1 MKTIEIIKSRKAII
15 GASLLLAG
23 VITYIIVKRVTNK
36 KKIAEIHKI
45 LDGWKS
51 GASTISKAEYNKLP
65 SGAFPL
71 KYGDKN
77 KKVFVVQ
84 QQLNKNYGTKVD
96 LNGIFGDQLYAA
108 LNDKYWTIPSFG
120 TTLRTLSAEDAVAIS
135 KPKN

>member
-1 MKTIEIIKSRKAII
+1 MKAIEILKSKKALIA
-15 GASLLLAG
+15 ASVVLAG
-23 VITYIIVKRVTNK
+23 VIAFVIVKRVTNK
-36 KKIAEIHKI
+36 KKIEEINKI
-45 LDGWKS
+45 LDGWKT
-51 GASTISKAEYNKLP
+51 GASTISGTEYNKLP

-77 KKVFVVQ
+77 RKVFVIQ

-120 TTLRTLSAEDAVAIS
+120 TTMRTLSAEDAVAIS